1 MQVFPDQK
9 RVMTDVMPCLPCF
22 VDTLLE
28 IVMLE
33 LLHGEQVI
41 LLGQLLRIFSLFDQ
55 QDLGMIDEKGTQIDN
70 YKEQR
75 TRFCVFDSI
84 EKTRQRLLTGKLFAG
99 NGSMQFL

>member
-1 MQVFPDQK
+1 MWRCIVPDRFPIPGVF
-9 RVMTDVMPCLPCF
+9 RFASMMANVVPCLSGL
-22 VDTLLE
+22 VNTLLK
-28 IVMLE
+28 IIILE

-75 TRFCVFDSI
+75 TRFCVLI
-84 EKTRQRLLTGKLFAG
+84 V
-99 NGSMQFL
+99 